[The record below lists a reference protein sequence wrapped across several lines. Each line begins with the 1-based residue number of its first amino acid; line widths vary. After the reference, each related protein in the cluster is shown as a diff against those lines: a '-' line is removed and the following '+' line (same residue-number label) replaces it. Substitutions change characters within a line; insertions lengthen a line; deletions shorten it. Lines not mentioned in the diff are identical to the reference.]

1 MNAST
6 LLTDPLFREGY
17 DAAWA
22 GRDCD
27 VQSHWEQGE
36 RQSYRQGYDF
46 ALSLQDSQQPRMT
59 LSRGGL
65 PNSEAVAALSLTLS
79 LSSARDNGVG
89 VRA

>member
-27 VQSHWEQGE
+27 VQAHWEQSE
-36 RQSYRQGYDF
+36 RLSCRQGYDF
-46 ALSLQDSQQPRMT
+46 ALSLQDGGQPRMT

-65 PNSEAVAALSLTLS
+65 PNSEAVAALLLTLS
-79 LSSARDNGVG
+79 RGAALG